1 MRSKRLFSV
10 FIPLLAMLML
20 AAVALADPLDAAT
33 RITFAPGATSATV
46 SGQVDGNTSAS
57 YVIYALAG
65 QPAQITL
72 SYTGGP
78 VYITFVS
85 PGGSPLA
92 RAQAG
97 AQGFSGTLPETG
109 DYSITVSA
117 FSGTPLSPFNL
128 TVYIAPLASM
138 PTSMPTPVPTPVIN
152 TQRIQFAPNAN
163 TAQMTGQVSG
173 LTSGPIYNYFLLNA
187 QAGQIMDIILVSFTN
202 PVYLSVISPSGISL
216 ARAQNGVQSYQGVLT
231 ESGDYQL
238 RVSTSPGLGL
248 SYYEL
253 LAAVVNNGQQPGQ
266 QRLQYAPGTS
276 SMTVTGQTSGT
287 WLDSFLL
294 NAQAGQQAQII
305 VTSPGN
311 NVYLTVVSP
320 SGSPLA
326 RAQNG
331 TQSFNQALTESGD
344 YNIQISAPAG
354 TAQTAYTLT
363 ISVTGQGSGS
373 AQGAGCTGVNQRIQ
387 FASGGTSA
395 QVNGQIDATCV
406 DTYALN
412 AQAGQF
418 MQLRVSSPAN
428 NVYLTLVSPGGSP
441 LARAQAGAQTFN
453 GNLPESGDYTIQ
465 ISAPAGTTLTSYLL
479 TVAISALPQPPPPSS
494 GTQRIQFAAGAI
506 SAQVTGQVSGTTS
519 RNYVAGARAGQH
531 MQLTLYWVGS
541 PVYLTLVSPGGS
553 PLARA
558 QAGAQG
564 FDGTLPEN
572 GDYSIQ
578 VSAPVGTPTT
588 SYTLVVTIT
597 G

>member
-1 MRSKRLFSV
+1 MRSKRLFGI

-20 AAVALADPLDAAT
+20 AAVALADPLDSAT

-72 SYTGGP
+72 TYTGGP
-78 VYITFVS
+78 VYVTFVS

-117 FSGTPLSPFNL
+117 FSGTPLSAFNL
-128 TVYIAPLASM
+128 TITIAPLASVA
-138 PTSMPTPVPTPVIN
+138 TPVPTPVIN
-152 TQRIQFAPNAN
+152 TQRIQFAPNTN

-187 QAGQIMDIILVSFTN
+187 QAGQTMDIILVGFTN
-202 PVYLSVISPSGISL
+202 PVYLSVISPSGIQL

-305 VTSPGN
+305 VTSPAN

-331 TQSFNQALTESGD
+331 VQSFNQALAESGD

-354 TAQTAYTLT
+354 TAQTNYTVT
-363 ISVTGQGSGS
+363 IAVTGVGSGS
-373 AQGAGCTGVNQRIQ
+373 SQGASCNNVNQRIQ
-387 FASGGTSA
+387 FAPGGTSA
-395 QVNGQIDATCV
+395 QVNGQISATCV
-406 DTYALN
+406 DTYVLN
-412 AQAGQF
+412 AQAGQY

-441 LARAQAGAQTFN
+441 LARAQNGAQTFN

-465 ISAPAGTTLTSYLL
+465 ISAPAGTALTSYLL
-479 TVAISALPQPPPPSS
+479 TVAVSALPQPPPSS

-506 SAQVTGQVSGTTS
+506 SAQVTGQVSGTTT

-541 PVYLTLVSPGGS
+541 PVYLTLVSPSGS